1 MTLAD
6 IRLDANS
13 FNIFKKIQFPT
24 RMSLSLRVVFACV
37 LTVCAGACSSTE
49 TYRLTLKDGRE
60 FQAASKPQMQR
71 KTGYYRYKNFEG
83 RDALIRA
90 EEVLLIV
97 RES

>member
-49 TYRLTLKDGRE
+49 TYRLAVTEGRE
-60 FQAASKPQMQR
+60 SQAASEPQTLGKAGEAR
-71 KTGYYRYKNFEG
+71 
-83 RDALIRA
+83 
-90 EEVLLIV
+90 
-97 RES
+97 